1 MFLKENVSC
10 GKIEGDPL
18 RGVASAA
25 FMKKA
30 VELMAMQSSQDILY
44 LRFIV
49 LEFVVVSKQEQIL
62 TVQWTQ
68 FQTSISA
75 CGMLTLPHFP
85 HTCAIIYNRQDRLTS
100 IDPYLS
106 SSSFFPTLVHFKPLN
121 DTPSLKYRFIY
132 INMSISLFCTSWTS
146 TQSSHG
152 TTKSQHTYSPV
163 SAISAVSYL
172 CWISQ
177 TILKVL

>member
-49 LEFVVVSKQEQIL
+49 LEFVVVSEQEQIL
-62 TVQWTQ
+62 SV
-68 FQTSISA
+68 
-75 CGMLTLPHFP
+75 
-85 HTCAIIYNRQDRLTS
+85 
-100 IDPYLS
+100 
-106 SSSFFPTLVHFKPLN
+106 
-121 DTPSLKYRFIY
+121 
-132 INMSISLFCTSWTS
+132 
-146 TQSSHG
+146 
-152 TTKSQHTYSPV
+152 
-163 SAISAVSYL
+163 
-172 CWISQ
+172 
-177 TILKVL
+177 